1 MRCLI
6 LIVLLCC
13 SKIES
18 QVPQAKINE
27 AFYDESVYK
36 VRESHQYDLTVCQ
49 CDSDS
54 ANDDDDDNA
63 HNAR

>member
-1 MRCLI
+1 MIDFDCFI
-6 LIVLLCC
+6 LCC

-36 VRESHQYDLTVCQ
+36 VREGHQYDLTLCQ
-49 CDSDS
+49 CDGDCG
-54 ANDDDDDNA
+54 DDDD
-63 HNAR
+63 RTM

>member
-1 MRCLI
+1 MGCLI

-36 VRESHQYDLTVCQ
+36 VREKVISMTVCQ
-49 CDSDS
+49 CDDDYGDD
-54 ANDDDDDNA
+54 NDDRTMRCA
-63 HNAR
+63 